1 MGPVR
6 QNPIQVSNKTDLME
20 IGLKLATHKC
30 GMWEGRDNVA
40 YSKTCFLMPMKF
52 QLTVANKQR

>member
-6 QNPIQVSNKTDLME
+6 QNSIQVSNKTDLME

-30 GMWEGRDNVA
+30 GMCEGTDNVA

-52 QLTVANKQR
+52 QLTDWNKRQ